1 MTDSPLQSS
10 SLQSSPLLT
19 SPEVQRLLV
28 EEKLL
33 LIDKPAGRSSHYMVN
48 FIRTKTGVHRVG
60 HAGTLDPLATGLLI
74 VLVGREATRIQ
85 DQLIGLDKEYDF
97 SVVLGVE
104 TETYDTVGQ
113 ETRRWDWDQVKKIR
127 DTEIQDALQR
137 FVGEYIQEV
146 PAYSAVK
153 QHGRKL
159 YEMALKHQR
168 IELPKRNVRIFS
180 LQLLGIDRDEDE
192 QTCVVHCHV
201 HCGSGT
207 YVRSL
212 AVDIGHAL
220 GIGATV
226 SALRRTKIGPF
237 CVQMVQPHSLEL
249 VI

>member
-97 SVVLGVE
+97 SVVLG
-104 TETYDTVGQ
+104 
-113 ETRRWDWDQVKKIR
+113 
-127 DTEIQDALQR
+127 
-137 FVGEYIQEV
+137 
-146 PAYSAVK
+146 
-153 QHGRKL
+153 
-159 YEMALKHQR
+159 
-168 IELPKRNVRIFS
+168 
-180 LQLLGIDRDEDE
+180 
-192 QTCVVHCHV
+192 
-201 HCGSGT
+201 
-207 YVRSL
+207 
-212 AVDIGHAL
+212 
-220 GIGATV
+220 IGATV